1 MDKYEVLKCYLLDR
15 KNFLET
21 VVGNLEANGISDE
34 KYESA
39 LWEYREI
46 EKHINELEGI
56 EGKRKC

>member
-1 MDKYEVLKCYLLDR
+1 MDKYEVLKSYLLDR
-15 KNFLET
+15 KSFLEM

-46 EKHINELEGI
+46 EKRINELEGK

>member
-1 MDKYEVLKCYLLDR
+1 MDKYEVLKSYLLDR

-46 EKHINELEGI
+46 EKHINELEGK

>member
-1 MDKYEVLKCYLLDR
+1 MDKYEVLKSYLLDR
-15 KNFLET
+15 KSFLEM

-46 EKHINELEGI
+46 EKHINELEGK

>member
-1 MDKYEVLKCYLLDR
+1 MNKYEVLKSYLLDR

>member
-1 MDKYEVLKCYLLDR
+1 MDKYEVLKRYLLNR
-15 KNFLET
+15 KNFLED

-46 EKHINELEGI
+46 EKHIDELEGK

>member
-1 MDKYEVLKCYLLDR
+1 MDKYEVLKSYLLDR
-15 KNFLET
+15 KNFLEM

-46 EKHINELEGI
+46 EKHINELEGK

>member
-1 MDKYEVLKCYLLDR
+1 MEYLLNR
-15 KNFLET
+15 KNFLED

-46 EKHINELEGI
+46 EKHIDELEGK